1 MRLLGYTRV
10 TDNRSAAIQL
20 DALTSAGVKSPN
32 IFSDV
37 TTAARETTDRPGMR
51 RLTDNAEE
59 GDTVVVWQVDRL
71 GRSLSEALETV
82 TLLVERGIGVC
93 SLQDGIDPGT
103 VDGRQMLN
111 LLVRLAEY
119 ERNVK
124 GERIA
129 AGMAAARES
138 GTRLGRPPVD
148 SVVIRNKIRA
158 VEEAR
163 ARGMTAGDAAQL
175 VGWSRAT
182 FYRHQQEHGSQQ

>member
-1 MRLLGYTRV
+1 MRLLGYTRF
-10 TDNRSAAIQL
+10 TDDRDAAIQL

-37 TTAARETTDRPGMR
+37 TAAERETTDRPGMS
-51 RLTDNAEE
+51 RLSDNAEE
-59 GDTVVVWQVDRL
+59 GDTVVVWRVDRL

-82 TLLVERGIGVC
+82 TMLADRGIGVC

-103 VDGRQMLN
+103 LDGRLMLN

-119 ERNVK
+119 ERTVK

-138 GTRLGRPPVD
+138 GTRLGRPPLDPVL
-148 SVVIRNKIRA
+148 IRDKIRSI
-158 VEEAR
+158 EDAR
-163 ARGMTAGDAAQL
+163 ARGLTAADAAQL

-182 FYRHQQEHGSQQ
+182 FYRHQQEHGSER